1 MQDVDMIESGGDVWM
16 PSDTEEEYCDMS
28 STSVEIHS
36 TNSMDIDG
44 ERENELSDNS
54 SKSKSTS
61 DPGSNG
67 SSSACDYNSGNA
79 EKASTHSNESVH
91 SCECHNSGHD
101 DVNQGNYED
110 TNKDGNNFNKDYE
123 SVAGE
128 KG

>member
-1 MQDVDMIESGGDVWM
+1 MQDVDIIESSGDVWM

-28 STSVEIHS
+28 STVIHESVEIHS
-36 TNSMDIDG
+36 TNSMDIDV
-44 ERENELSDNS
+44 ERENELYHNS

-79 EKASTHSNESVH
+79 ESEPTHSNKYVH

-101 DVNQGNYED
+101 DVNQGKYKD
-110 TNKDGNNFNKDYE
+110 TNKDGNN
-123 SVAGE
+123 
-128 KG
+128 